1 MPKSPEHLKAM
12 LGLLLVAWLCWRV
25 IRGLVRVLVVC
36 AFGLVLT
43 GVAACGVPGDAGS
56 SSAEAFDSG
65 RSGTVTRVVDG
76 DTVHV
81 SIDDTDV
88 TLRVLGESA
97 PETRKRRDC
106 GGPQA
111 TALMARLAPPGTKV
125 TVSTDSA
132 TGDIVDAYG
141 RTLGFADVRGRDV
154 GEQIIRAGRATV
166 YSYRGRRFSRIERYE
181 AAERDAR
188 AARRGSWATCP
199 GFDSRR

>member
-81 SIDDTDV
+81 SID
-88 TLRVLGESA
+88 
-97 PETRKRRDC
+97 
-106 GGPQA
+106 
-111 TALMARLAPPGTKV
+111 
-125 TVSTDSA
+125 
-132 TGDIVDAYG
+132 
-141 RTLGFADVRGRDV
+141 
-154 GEQIIRAGRATV
+154 
-166 YSYRGRRFSRIERYE
+166 
-181 AAERDAR
+181 
-188 AARRGSWATCP
+188 
-199 GFDSRR
+199 